1 MSENNNIIPHTQN
14 IDLLD
19 SELSNSEISL
29 NTQDDTPAAKAER
42 KEKSKK
48 REPAQPFA
56 PAMSE
61 SSRIYD
67 YITKAS
73 RINYTIDMLI
83 QKILSDEKQYDLSK
97 IVSAYELA
105 DSYHKNQKR
114 ESGEPYIS
122 HPLAVAY
129 ILLELGMDTDTV
141 CAALLHDV
149 VEDTECTLED
159 LQKKFGSDVAMLVNG
174 VTKLGKVEIFTKEE
188 QKAENIRKILLAMSE
203 DIRVIIIKLA
213 DRLHNM
219 RTLNFCRDEKRRTIA
234 HETMNI
240 YAPIAH
246 RLGIRSIKDELE
258 DLAFYYLD
266 PYAYEDIERQMAM
279 RKESREALV
288 ENIKEKIHNRL
299 EKDFDPVPTI
309 EGRVKSNYGIYKKVY
324 RDGKE
329 IDQIYDRYAVR
340 IIVNTVTECYNVLGI
355 IHDMFKPIPN
365 RFKDYISTPKP
376 NMYQSLHTTVIGRE
390 GIPFEVQIRTWDMHR
405 TAEYGIAAHWKYKE
419 GINSSSKDDNRLAW
433 IRQIIE
439 SQKESNDV
447 EEIVRAIKNDLAP
460 EDVFAFTPKG
470 DMITLPA
477 GSTVID
483 FAYAIHTQVGHK
495 MCGAKADKKMVPY
508 DYQIKTGEII
518 EILTTNV
525 AGHGPSRSWLDI
537 AKTNEAKS
545 KIRSWFK
552 KERREE
558 NIAEGKS
565 ILERE
570 FRRNMIRVPDEDLED
585 FLKLDMKRHSC
596 ETLDDFYAAIGYGGV
611 QLSKVIQRL
620 KSEYNKRYGEKP
632 IEPSEEIKHKTSKNS
647 SGVVVDGINDC
658 VIKFAQ
664 CCNPLPGDDIV
675 GFITRGH
682 GISVHKC
689 DCENYKAQKDDPA
702 YEGRWV
708 KVHWEKSEKPTG
720 YFKATL
726 DIIAVDRIGLLA
738 DVSSSLAMI
747 NIYIYESSSREL
759 KNGNAILTVTVSVAG
774 MEQLNS
780 VISKLQKIKNVI
792 SVERSGK

>member
-1 MSENNNIIPHTQN
+1 MTQTNQPTNLSSAAEDKKLSSSVNVPGFPVPVPNYII
-14 IDLLD
+14 
-19 SELSNSEISL
+19 E
-29 NTQDDTPAAKAER
+29 A
-42 KEKSKK
+42 SKT
-48 REPAQPFA
+48 
-56 PAMSE
+56 
-61 SSRIYD
+61 I
-67 YITKAS
+67 
-73 RINYTIDMLI
+73 YTIDTII
-83 QKILSDEKQYDLSK
+83 QKILDSEKQYDLSK

-105 DSYHKNQKR
+105 ERYHHDQKR

-129 ILLELGMDTDTV
+129 ILLELGMDTDTI

-149 VEDTECTLED
+149 VEDTECTLEI

-219 RTLNFCRDEKRRTIA
+219 RTLNFCREEKRRTIA

-246 RLGIRSIKDELE
+246 RLGIRSIKDEFE
-258 DLAFYYLD
+258 DLAFFYLD
-266 PYAYEDIERQMAM
+266 PYAYEDIEEQMAM

-288 ENIKEKIHNRL
+288 ESIKAKISERL
-299 EKDFDPVPTI
+299 AKDFDPIPTI

-365 RFKDYISTPKP
+365 RFKDYISTPKA
-376 NMYQSLHTTVIGRE
+376 NMYQSLHTTVIGRV

-419 GINSSSKDDNRLAW
+419 GVRSNSKDDNRLAW

-439 SQKESNDV
+439 SQQESNDV

-495 MCGAKADKKMVPY
+495 MCGAKADKKMVSY

-525 AGHGPSRSWLDI
+525 EGHGPSRSWLNI

-558 NIAEGKS
+558 NIFEGRNA
-565 ILERE
+565 LERE
-570 FRRNMIRVPDEDLED
+570 FRRNMIRVPEDELEE
-585 FLKLDMKRHSC
+585 FLRLDMKRHNC
-596 ETLDDFYAAIGYGGV
+596 ETLDDFFAAIGYGGV
-611 QLSKVIQRL
+611 QLSKLMQRL
-620 KSEYNKRYGEKP
+620 KAEYNKKYGEKA
-632 IEPSEEIKHKTSKNS
+632 EEVPAEQPKTVKSS
-647 SGVVVDGINDC
+647 SGVIVDGINDC
-658 VIKFAQ
+658 VVKFAQ
-664 CCNPLPGDDIV
+664 CCNPLPGDEIV

-682 GISVHKC
+682 GISVHKK
-689 DCENYKAQKDDPA
+689 DCINYQSQKDDPNSA
-702 YEGRWV
+702 DRWV
-708 KVHWEKSEKPTG
+708 KVNWEKTSGKTDTK

-726 DIIAVDRIGLLA
+726 EIVAVDRIGLLA
-738 DVSSSLAMI
+738 DVSTALAMI
-747 NIYIYESSSREL
+747 NVFIYESSSREL
-759 KNGNAILTVTVSVAG
+759 KNSNALLTVTVSVAG
-774 MEQLNS
+774 MEQLNT